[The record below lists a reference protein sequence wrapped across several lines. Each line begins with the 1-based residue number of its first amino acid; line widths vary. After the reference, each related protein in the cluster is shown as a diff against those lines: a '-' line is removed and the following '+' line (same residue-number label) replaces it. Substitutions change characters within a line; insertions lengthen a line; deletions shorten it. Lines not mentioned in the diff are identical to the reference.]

1 MLNEKFWEKY
11 FRVYDVLNLLIPYQD
26 LLRDVC
32 DELDIKKGDLVL
44 EAGCGTGNL
53 ALEIKKRG
61 ARVVGIDGCKKAL
74 DIYKEK
80 DPEANVILSD
90 LTEKLPFPDN
100 YFDKISLNNVLY
112 TISKD
117 KQKIVLNELY
127 RVLRFGGKIAIVN
140 PMKNWKPYKIYSNGI
155 SESLKRNGFFIGLF
169 QILKLIKPAIL
180 ILYYNNLIK
189 KEAEYYFFKPEE
201 QKKIIKE
208 AKMRV
213 LKDTK
218 LLYAGQCLFNVGEK

>member
-26 LLRDVC
+26 LLRDIC
-32 DELDIKKGDLVL
+32 DELDIKKGETIL

-61 ARVVGIDGCKKAL
+61 ANVIGLDGCKKAL
-74 DIYKEK
+74 DVYKEK
-80 DPEANVILSD
+80 DPEANIILAD

-112 TISKD
+112 TIPKD

-127 RVLRFGGKIAIVN
+127 RVLKFNGKIVVVN
-140 PMKNWKPYKIYSNGI
+140 PQKNWKPYRIYLNGI
-155 SESLKRNGFFIGLF
+155 SESLKRNGFFSGIF
-169 QILKLIKPAIL
+169 QILRMVRPTLL
-180 ILYYNNLIK
+180 ILYYNYLIK
-189 KEAEYYFFKPEE
+189 KETEYYFFSIDE
-201 QKKIIKE
+201 QKRILKE
-208 AKMRV
+208 VNIRLSKN
-213 LKDTK
+213 TK
-218 LLYAGQCLFNVGEK
+218 LSYAKQCLFNIGEK